1 MNKTVVAICFFI
13 TSLTMSRNISVL
25 TYNIKYDNPSYAI
38 NNWDNRKAFLISQL
52 NYNHPD
58 VFGTQEGLLH
68 QLEDFKYGLNDYGY
82 IGKGRDFGD
91 ERGDFPA
98 IFYNAKR
105 VKCITNNTFWLS
117 EKPNQSSTGWDATY
131 NRICTFGVFQL
142 LNSPTQFMVFT
153 TQFDHIGDSTRR
165 ESANLLLKKIESL
178 NPHKLPVLLMGDF
191 NLETSSIGIQNILKY
206 FKDSHSHAGN
216 NTFGP
221 TGTFNGFHFE
231 KPVSSKIDYI
241 FISNNIGIFKSGILS
256 DSKDCHFPSDHF
268 PVYADLNL
276 KK

>member
-38 NNWDNRKAFLISQL
+38 SNWDNRKAFLISQL

-82 IGKGRDFGD
+82 IVKGRDFGD

-117 EKPNQSSTGWDATY
+117 EKPNQPSKGWDAAY
-131 NRICTFGVFQL
+131 NCICTFGVFQL
-142 LNSPTQFMVFT
+142 LNSTTQFMIFNT
-153 TQFDHIGDSTRR
+153 HFDHI
-165 ESANLLLKKIESL
+165 E
-178 NPHKLPVLLMGDF
+178 
-191 NLETSSIGIQNILKY
+191 
-206 FKDSHSHAGN
+206 AGN
-216 NTFGP
+216 NAFGP
-221 TGTFNGFHFE
+221 TSTFNGFHFE
-231 KPVSSKIDYI
+231 KSLSSKIDYI
-241 FISNNIGIFKSGILS
+241 FISNNISIFKSGILS

-268 PVYADLNL
+268 PIYADLNL